1 MAKMSKQQQDYLLNK
16 MRSAANEAKRDFE
29 KAHPSKHAPEAILA
43 ALEKAGF
50 LFSSLGSQYG
60 RSYVAGYLTLPLTDE
75 MVANESKVKD
85 FCAKVD
91 AALSEAQDKIY
102 LGGDDA
108 IAMLRDF
115 QNALKELV

>member
-1 MAKMSKQQQDYLLNK
+1 MAKMGKQEKDYLVNK
-16 MRSAANEAKRDFE
+16 MRSEALKAKNEYAKATPI
-29 KAHPSKHAPEAILA
+29 AHAEDTIIEVLT
-43 ALEKAGF
+43 KAGF
-50 LFSSLGSQYG
+50 TITDKYYACRGIN
-60 RSYVAGYLTLPLTDE
+60 LPLTDE
-75 MVANESKVKD
+75 LEANKIKVAD

-91 AALSEAQDKIY
+91 RAFADAQDKVY